1 MALFVG
7 RCYAGG
13 MITDNMPAASIG
25 VGETTNAPAGQSFL
39 TARSLVTPVPP
50 AKWMSRWQPDEEI
63 WKVAAKVAAS
73 S

>member
-1 MALFVG
+1 MVRFG
-7 RCYAGG
+7 DCCYIDG
-13 MITDNMPAASIG
+13 MILENMPVAS
-25 VGETTNAPAGQSFL
+25 VGINETTSAPAGQSFL

-50 AKWMSRWQPDEEI
+50 AKWMSQWQPDEEI